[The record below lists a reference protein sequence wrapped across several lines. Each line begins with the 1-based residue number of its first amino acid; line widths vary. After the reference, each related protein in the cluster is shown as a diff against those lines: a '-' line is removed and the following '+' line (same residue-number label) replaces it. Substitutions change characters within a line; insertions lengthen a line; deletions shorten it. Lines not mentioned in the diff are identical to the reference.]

1 MYDLIARSPSA
12 EALRAELH
20 RHDLF
25 REAAASRLARSA
37 TAAGP
42 IATTRGPGIAGRA
55 RAAFAGWGRPPARQ
69 AECADCA

>member
-37 TAAGP
+37 TAGP
-42 IATTRGPGIAGRA
+42 TATTTGPGIAGRV

-69 AECADCA
+69 AECIDCA